1 MIVNY
6 TFVGLKSSNKR
17 SDVKDEQGVKMASG
31 IPTDYQGGD
40 NTTKIL
46 IGIVIVFSSS
56 HFLRLFLQCYH
67 HIAANNYR
75 ECVNNGVKQKEIPY
89 WLWPLTAINHTLLVL
104 NSSINFV
111 LYCWLGS
118 SFRSSLIKETKK
130 LLKKIGC
137 FKNTP
142 ITTQL
147 STSKGNNNSI
157 PTILISKII
166 FVTILI

>member
-6 TFVGLKSSNKR
+6 TFVGLKSSNTR
-17 SDVKDEQGVKMASG
+17 SNVKDEQTLKMASG

-137 FKNTP
+137 FKNTAN
-142 ITTQL
+142 TTQL
-147 STSKGNNNSI
+147 STSKGINNGI
-157 PTILISKII
+157 PTILISKN
-166 FVTILI
+166 LYL

>member
-6 TFVGLKSSNKR
+6 TSTELKSSNKR
-17 SDVKDEQGVKMASG
+17 SDVKDEQTIRMASSM
-31 IPTDYQGGD
+31 PTDYQGGD

-104 NSSINFV
+104 NSSINFL

-130 LLKKIGC
+130 LFKKIGC
-137 FKNTP
+137 IKNTP

-147 STSKGNNNSI
+147 STSKGIDDSI
-157 PTILISKII
+157 HAILKSEII
-166 FVTILI
+166 RI